1 MNLSRW
7 LILLCKIRNS
17 EAKKEG
23 FKNPPAGGVWG
34 GMRAGKEPRQG
45 ESIPPDK
52 LFRPAESVLIIW
64 ILLEI
69 VSNFVQKTPQITK
82 ITHGWGAISFFGGK
96 RGIRTLGTLRY
107 TDFPGL
113 PVKPLLHLSNSISI
127 AILCKN

>member
-23 FKNPPAGGVWG
+23 FKTPPAGGVWG

-69 VSNFVQKTPQITK
+69 VSNFVQETPPKFGIQISAKNMVGAKRRLFCIPPTK
-82 ITHGWGAISFFGGK
+82 S
-96 RGIRTLGTLRY
+96 
-107 TDFPGL
+107 
-113 PVKPLLHLSNSISI
+113 
-127 AILCKN
+127 